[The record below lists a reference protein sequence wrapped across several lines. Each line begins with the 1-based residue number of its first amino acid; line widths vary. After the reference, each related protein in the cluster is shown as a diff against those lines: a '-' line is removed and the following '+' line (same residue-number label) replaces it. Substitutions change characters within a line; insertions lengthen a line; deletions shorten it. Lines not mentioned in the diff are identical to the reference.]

1 MHSRGVRVCY
11 HIWGILCVEVHIV
24 CHYFRLLPS
33 LIFSLSTSF
42 DHYVWSDKNDY
53 ASCFQEDGLWILN
66 PYSNTFNTVW
76 VVEVF
81 TYNFRISLWYCLTL
95 PAIIYWHQNMV
106 LLLELPREVRNNMF
120 AHLIRA
126 SQDLSSILKV
136 NRQLAKECIEE
147 VTFYHQ
153 KHLTQ
158 MTSDLRIRFPQID
171 FEFNVPQKGDGL
183 LAITTMTL
191 SLPVSPQ
198 NIRNPITLGMSLAE
212 VLRMRRLPLTETLK
226 IVLQPQRMPAPQ
238 RMPEKSQ
245 PNNHHTS
252 VHMIRYLGQF
262 IVRKFVDRDEEVGE
276 ESVGRVIVCWD
287 AGVNETALWRG
298 LLRRIPPLTVQ
309 QSSCFG
315 LDDWDEDGE
324 EIVLWWR
331 KDDA

>member
-1 MHSRGVRVCY
+1 M
-11 HIWGILCVEVHIV
+11 
-24 CHYFRLLPS
+24 
-33 LIFSLSTSF
+33 
-42 DHYVWSDKNDY
+42 
-53 ASCFQEDGLWILN
+53 A
-66 PYSNTFNTVW
+66 
-76 VVEVF
+76 
-81 TYNFRISLWYCLTL
+81 
-95 PAIIYWHQNMV
+95 
-106 LLLELPREVRNNMF
+106 LLLELPREVRDNMF

-153 KHLTQ
+153 KYLTQ
-158 MTSDLRIRFPQID
+158 MISDLRIRFPQID

-183 LAITTMTL
+183 LAMTTMTL
-191 SLPVSPQ
+191 SLPVGPQ
-198 NIRNPITLGMSLAE
+198 NIRNPITLGMFFLAE
-212 VLRMRRLPLTETLK
+212 VLRMHRLPLTETLK
-226 IVLQPQRMPAPQ
+226 IVLQPQ

-287 AGVNETALWRG
+287 AGVNETALWRD
-298 LLRRIPPLTVQ
+298 LLRCIPPLTVQ
-309 QSSCFG
+309 KSSCFG